1 MRSSDTDAEPSE
13 RTPVAISHVFFGSIG
28 VLAETSDIQRRAYNA
43 AMAEAGLAWEWDPD
57 TYRALLRSSGG
68 KARLRMLADATGQEL
83 ADAAIDEIHRR
94 KTEIACAEVVATPVP
109 LRDGVADVVRHALD
123 NGIGLGIVTTTYRPN
138 VDAIATA
145 AGDDLPLD
153 RFEVVVTTDDVERGK
168 PAPDAYEV
176 ALARTGADPASCIA
190 IEDTS
195 PSALA
200 AQAAGIRTLVVPGR
214 FTDDQ
219 IVPGADAV
227 VSTLSVEAVFGG

>member
-1 MRSSDTDAEPSE
+1 MPL
-13 RTPVAISHVFFGSIG
+13 SHVFLGSIG

-43 AMAEAGLAWEWDPD
+43 AMAEVGLGWEWDPD

-68 KARLRMLADATGQEL
+68 KARLRMLADATGQDL
-83 ADAAIDEIHRR
+83 DDATIDEIHRR

-109 LRDGVADVVRHALD
+109 LRPGVAEVVAHALD
-123 NGIGLGIVTTTYRPN
+123 HGIGLGLVTTTYRPN
-138 VDAIATA
+138 VDAIASA
-145 AGDDLPLD
+145 AGAALPLD
-153 RFEVVVTTDDVERGK
+153 RFDVVVTTDDVTDGK
-168 PAPDAYEV
+168 PAPDAYEF
-176 ALARTGADPASCIA
+176 ALRRTGADPASCLA

-200 AQAAGIRTLVVPGR
+200 AQGAGLRTVVVPGR

-227 VSTLSVEAVFGG
+227 VPALSVDAVFGA